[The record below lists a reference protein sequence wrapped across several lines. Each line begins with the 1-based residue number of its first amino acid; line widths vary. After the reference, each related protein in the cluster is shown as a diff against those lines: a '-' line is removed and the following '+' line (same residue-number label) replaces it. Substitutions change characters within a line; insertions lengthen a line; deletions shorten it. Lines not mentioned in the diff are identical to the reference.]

1 VGRTPTLRYG
11 TALRASDF
19 APGEI
24 VESNRAYQ
32 FNDLQLLKRW

>member
-1 VGRTPTLRYG
+1 MGRIPALRSG

-32 FNDLQLLKRW
+32 SINFR